1 MLFAETDTIEGWAA
15 FVGQRIQLRQ
25 IRQLERL
32 ASSPLTVRLDEGG
45 VAVLFRYGA
54 VVVLGLP
61 PEQARQWIAGI
72 EPYVVDHFDSPVTES
87 FVIHIDPTGQEGV
100 VDDGVSLRESSLQG
114 MQVVADVVAKSLV
127 LTHYETALTAQFDHV
142 EPLAEGLSRGQ
153 YRGPKGRHLIA
164 HVGDA
169 LMIEAKMIGRIEITE
184 TPDLI
189 WDHPE
194 YERLFLRLRD
204 GYDLT
209 DRHAAII
216 QKLALISKTAQ
227 TLLDLIQNE
236 RSLRVE
242 WYIVI
247 LIVVD
252 IVIALADK
260 VF

>member
-1 MLFAETDTIEGWAA
+1 LFGETDTIEGCAT
-15 FVGQRIQLRQ
+15 FVGQRIQLVEVRG
-25 IRQLERL
+25 LDRL
-32 ASSPLTVRLDEGG
+32 ASSPLTVRVGERGI
-45 VAVLFRYGA
+45 AVLFRYGV
-54 VVVLGLP
+54 VVVLGMAA
-61 PEQARQWIAGI
+61 EEGRRWIEGI
-72 EPYVVDHFDSPVTES
+72 MPHVVDPIDPLESES
-87 FVIHIDPTGQEGV
+87 FVIHIDPNGQEGV
-100 VDDGVSLRESSLQG
+100 VDDGVTLRESSLQG
-114 MQVVADVVAKSLV
+114 MQVVADVVAKSQV
-127 LTHYETALTAQFDHV
+127 LAHYESALTAQFDRI

-169 LMIEAKMIGRIEITE
+169 LMIEARMIGRIEITE

-189 WDHPE
+189 WDYPE

-204 GYDLT
+204 GYDLA
-209 DRHAAII
+209 DRHEAIM
-216 QKLALISKTAQ
+216 QKLGLISKTAQ

-260 VF
+260 VL

>member
-1 MLFAETDTIEGWAA
+1 LFGETDTIEGCAT
-15 FVGQRIQLRQ
+15 FVGQRIQLGQVREF
-25 IRQLERL
+25 ERL

-45 VAVLFRYGA
+45 IAVLFRYGV
-54 VVVLGLP
+54 VVVLGLA
-61 PEQARQWIAGI
+61 PEQGRRWIEAI
-72 EPYVVDHFDSPVTES
+72 MAHVVDPFDRPETEN
-87 FVIHIDPTGQEGV
+87 FVIHIDPGGQEGV
-100 VDDGVSLRESSLQG
+100 VDDGVSLGESSLQG
-114 MQVVADVVAKSLV
+114 MQVVADVVAKNLV
-127 LTHYETALTAQFDHV
+127 LTHYESALTAQFDRID
-142 EPLAEGLSRGQ
+142 PLAEGLSRGQ

-204 GYDLT
+204 GYDLA
-209 DRHAAII
+209 DRHEAIM

-252 IVIALADK
+252 IVIALSDK